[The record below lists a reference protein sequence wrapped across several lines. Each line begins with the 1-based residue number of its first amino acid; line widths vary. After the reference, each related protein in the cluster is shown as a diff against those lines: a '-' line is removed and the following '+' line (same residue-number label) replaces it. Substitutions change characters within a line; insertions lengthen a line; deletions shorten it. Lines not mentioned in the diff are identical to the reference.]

1 MFGIGGSEIFF
12 IIIIALMLFGSK
24 NIPDIARTLGK
35 GFAQLRNATNEIK
48 SEITKSADENGIT
61 QNLREINPINDSK
74 DINPLNQLN
83 DINPINDIKESLNP
97 LNQIDLTSDIQKDID
112 QAKED
117 IEQMTGPIKRQR

>member
-12 IIIIALMLFGSK
+12 IIIVALMLFGSK

-48 SEITKSADENGIT
+48 SEISKSADANGLGDL
-61 QNLREINPINDSK
+61 QN
-74 DINPLNQLN
+74 INPLNDLKELN
-83 DINPINDIKESLNP
+83 PLNNINPLDDIKESLNP
-97 LNQIDLTSDIQKDID
+97 IREIDLTADIQKDID
-112 QAKED
+112 EAKAD

>member
-35 GFAQLRNATNEIK
+35 GFAQLRHATNEIK
-48 SEITKSADENGIT
+48 NEITKSAEENG
-61 QNLREINPINDSK
+61 LGDLKEM
-74 DINPLNQLN
+74 NPLNDLK

-97 LNQIDLTSDIQKDID
+97 LNDIDLTSDVQKEID

>member
-61 QNLREINPINDSK
+61 QNLREINPINDLK

-83 DINPINDIKESLNP
+83 DINPINDIKES
-97 LNQIDLTSDIQKDID
+97 
-112 QAKED
+112 
-117 IEQMTGPIKRQR
+117 QRRYRTNDRTN